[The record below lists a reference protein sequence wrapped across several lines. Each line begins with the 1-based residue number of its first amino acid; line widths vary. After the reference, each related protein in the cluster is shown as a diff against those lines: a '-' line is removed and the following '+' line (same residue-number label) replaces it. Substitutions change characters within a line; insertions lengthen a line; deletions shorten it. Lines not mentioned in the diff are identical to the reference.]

1 MKKILAVVLCLACGL
16 QLAACGS
23 GAGNSKEMEAEQSET
38 AQEETAD
45 EQEEE
50 GEVAAGEEGGE
61 EEIVLEFW
69 DMPWGGSAYQDKVL
83 EILDEYTQLTGVKFN
98 YTNIAW
104 DNWLQVYLTAVSAG
118 NAPDVSTGGSLLG
131 HRLAAEGAMYNMEDF
146 VKGEFPDDYFV
157 NGAVDTFYSGD
168 ELVAVPWN
176 MDFRS
181 IYYRKDIFEKEGI
194 TELPTT
200 WDEFYEVCKKLSHD
214 GQYGF
219 ITSGT
224 DNTAYWD
231 FLYWSVNNGGH
242 YLNDNMEA
250 EMANE
255 RNVEAGEFLRKL
267 YNEGLMP
274 EGTPGYTGSD
284 SHAMFLDGTA
294 AMLVSAPTIIDEAK
308 SVGLEDSIGILDGL
322 MSPGGLDQQVGSFN
336 GIFVY
341 KDSEHIQET
350 LDFVKWYLENNERL
364 WTEGGM
370 GPMPVVKSIFEN
382 EYFKEDKLYN
392 SLIEKIM
399 PKTVLQGYPYTH
411 YTLEMDL
418 MDSEQYYK
426 EIIQSIYLTDGDIM
440 DILKAGDEDYN
451 AALQEMK
458 LE

>member
-1 MKKILAVVLCLACGL
+1 MKRRIAMVLCIICGL
-16 QLAACGS
+16 NLAACGTAAGS
-23 GAGNSKEMEAEQSET
+23 GEKEADQSEIV
-38 AQEETAD
+38 QEETAQM
-45 EQEEE
+45 QEAESEESTAEE
-50 GEVAAGEEGGE
+50 GDTEEV
-61 EEIVLEFW
+61 ILEFW

-83 EILDEYTQLTGVKFN
+83 EILDEYTELTGVKFN

-146 VKGEFPDDYFV
+146 VKEEFPDDYFV
-157 NGAVDTFYSGD
+157 NGAVETFYAGD

-200 WDEFYEVCKKLSHD
+200 WDEFYEVCKKLTHD
-214 GQYGF
+214 GQYGYV
-219 ITSGT
+219 TSGT

-231 FLYWSVNNGGH
+231 FLYWSVNNGGS
-242 YLNDNMEA
+242 YLNDDMEA
-250 EMANE
+250 EMANDK
-255 RNVEAGEFLRKL
+255 NVEAGEFLRKL
-267 YNEGLMP
+267 YQDGLMP

-284 SHAMFLDGTA
+284 GHAMFLDGTV
-294 AMLVSAPTIIDEAK
+294 AMIESAPTIIDEAK
-308 SVGLEDSIGILDGL
+308 NVGLDDSIGILDGL
-322 MSPGGLDQQVGSFN
+322 MSPSGLDQQVGSFN

-350 LDFVKWYLENNERL
+350 LDFVKWYLENNEEL

-382 EYFKEDKLYN
+382 AYFKEDTLY
-392 SLIEKIM
+392 STLIDRIM

-426 EIIQSIYLTDGDIM
+426 DILQAIYLSDADIIN
-440 DILKAGDEDYN
+440 ILKEGDEDYN